1 MPLPTLER
9 MDLLQPGGAETATL
23 LAVRRFL
30 IHTTPMVD
38 VALRFPDG
46 RTESHRLGAE
56 SVADG
61 LAEGDQVA
69 VERVM
74 AMVVGIKPA

>member
-1 MPLPTLER
+1 
-9 MDLLQPGGAETATL
+9 MDLLGAAGPEPAEL
-23 LAVRRFL
+23 IGMRPFL

-46 RTESHRLGAE
+46 RTEQHRLGVE
-56 SVADG
+56 SVDDG
-61 LAEGDQVA
+61 LQEGDAVT

-74 AMVVGIKPA
+74 AMVVGVRRAGGLPPSG